1 MKNISRIFSVCLCS
15 ASLFVFDA
23 VAVVAT
29 NAGDNLTAFN
39 PSTANNN
46 QWASMSNPRNDNVSS
61 AKADFGNCNA
71 IVLRCAQPKCGNGGC
86 SDLSIAAGI
95 VSGCV
100 KSNAKCKQYGD
111 DLINYMSAQ
120 LVANSQAK
128 INAANAEQAQAAAQ
142 AAAAQQM
149 QQANE
154 AQAATQAALAQQQQQ
169 MAEMQSQMQQQM
181 MQMQQQMA
189 EQNAQSAQQIAD
201 ALAQSQQQQAAAIE
215 DMKSVAQSQPAP
227 VTSSMEL
234 SQKQE
239 EAISRGVSADIL
251 EREKIAGQ
259 VLTEI
264 EDAENA
270 LKEVRVAMES
280 AFKYAGCDDRGDNC
294 EGPKRVKKWREL
306 AAGFITPYET
316 VVDKIWDALNTAQ
329 VVGVDLSDIYMMLN
343 DSCNSWGE
351 YLCPKGRIVYVEDE
365 KGQKGAPRV
374 ITDDINFELCTGK
387 MNGAGSAKYESVC
400 DARTQSTEVHRQCV
414 QNCQNQ
420 YSKSCTFV
428 KLLNKGD
435 DVFDKWVNIED
446 HATSNQ
452 TVVACASQALSGSK
466 LFARK
471 SKAKS
476 GANLIDMEQLDRW
489 INQREPNTP
498 RVNGTQ
504 NSSLD
509 YCSPDKL
516 Q

>member
-128 INAANAEQAQAAAQ
+128 INAANTEQAQAAAQ

-351 YLCPKGRIVYVEDE
+351 YLCPKGRIAYIVDA

-374 ITDDINFELCTGK
+374 VTDDVKFSLCEGVLN
-387 MNGAGSAKYESVC
+387 NGVSNDDKQYKC
-400 DARTQSTEVHRQCV
+400 DPRASDDEYHRCV
-414 QNCQNQ
+414 QNCQTN
-420 YSKSCTFV
+420 YSQSCTFV

-446 HATSNQ
+446 YATSNQ

-498 RVNGTQ
+498 PKGDVNE
-504 NSSLD
+504 SFK
-509 YCSPDKL
+509 YCGATGI
-516 Q
+516 

>member
-154 AQAATQAALAQQQQQ
+154 AQAATQAALVQQQQQ

-351 YLCPKGRIVYVEDE
+351 YLCPTGDIVYITDA

-374 ITDDINFELCTGK
+374 VTDSGRYNACTNPLVNLGVTTSQCNPNDPSK
-387 MNGAGSAKYESVC
+387 DY
-400 DARTQSTEVHRQCV
+400 DLCV

-476 GANLIDMEQLDRW
+476 GANLIDMEQLNRW

-498 RVNGTQ
+498 RMSVEKENEYNT
-504 NSSLD
+504 SLGYLD
-509 YCSPDKL
+509 GV
-516 Q
+516 